1 MTGNNLDHTVEFSSG
16 KEEHDVRTIFFS
28 VYDSLKEKGYN
39 PVNQII
45 GYLSS
50 GDPTYITNYRDA
62 RYLIQKIERDELM
75 EALIRF
81 YLSNAR

>member
-1 MTGNNLDHTVEFSSG
+1 MTSNLDHTVEFSSV
-16 KEEHDVRTIFFS
+16 KDEYDVKDIFFY

-50 GDPTYITNYRDA
+50 GDPTYITSYRDA
-62 RYLIQKIERDELM
+62 RNLIQKIERDELM
-75 EALIRF
+75 ETLIRF

>member
-1 MTGNNLDHTVEFSSG
+1 MTNSLDHTMEFSSN
-16 KEEHDVRTIFFS
+16 KDEYDVKSIFFS

-50 GDPTYITNYRDA
+50 GDPTYITNYQDA
-62 RYLIQKIERDELM
+62 RNLIQKIERDELM

-81 YLSNAR
+81 YLSHAR

>member
-1 MTGNNLDHTVEFSSG
+1 MTNSLDHTMEFSSN
-16 KEEHDVRTIFFS
+16 KDEYDVKNIFFS

-50 GDPTYITNYRDA
+50 GDPTYITNYQDA
-62 RYLIQKIERDELM
+62 RNLIQKIERDELM

-81 YLSNAR
+81 YLSHAR